1 MAFDNLMKGLF
12 SRLLNK
18 RVLSI
23 GTNYFATNELETD
36 YVSLINLTKTM
47 LVEVRPA
54 DINSQTIFA
63 NLEQEIDQRDLPQ
76 NRKFIEIRAADN
88 EVNEFALLSNIIM
101 GNDRYLYVELFKK
114 SPLMDTFVHMIQE
127 ANGEIIERSKTELVS
142 KMPSKKDGIR
152 IAIRL
157 ITLGMQ
163 NDCNIRA
170 AVGMTGAASIER
182 AIDMNNEIGPTSG
195 VGFTK
200 LGGEYGIIFETT
212 PTMEKVDLT
221 PVQIDNFMY
230 IDAKDSTGFIS
241 KYGKDKLIEIMND
254 INSYIINESEGK
266 IEGYRVGGDDLI
278 INFPNKEI
286 ALKSGLDC
294 AWYAMNNGLNLRIG
308 IGKSRREAG
317 ENAHISD
324 ELKIRED
331 TPVIVFDLANGKY
344 AYYIPSEFTR
354 SALEYIKNRNGLLA
368 GVFIFVFVI
377 TLIGWNTGNAWLG
390 LVAMLF
396 ALLIVTVATWGD

>member
-1 MAFDNLMKGLF
+1 MAFNNLMKGLF
-12 SRLLNK
+12 SSLLHK
-18 RVLSI
+18 KVISI
-23 GTNYFATNELETD
+23 GTSYFATNELETD

-47 LVEVRPA
+47 LVEVQPA
-54 DINSQTIFA
+54 QINSQTIFA

-76 NRKFIEIRAADN
+76 NRKFIEIKPAEDK
-88 EVNEFALLSNIIM
+88 VNEFALLSNIIM
-101 GNDRYLYVELFKK
+101 GNDRYLYVELFK
-114 SPLMDTFVHMIQE
+114 PYNLMDTFAQMIQS
-127 ANGEIIERSKTELVS
+127 ASGEIIEKGKTELVS
-142 KMPSKKDGIR
+142 RMPSKKDGIR
-152 IAIRL
+152 VAIKL

-163 NDCNIRA
+163 KGCNVRA

-182 AIDMNNEIGPTSG
+182 AIDMNMEIGPTSG

-200 LGGEYGIIFETT
+200 LGGEYGIIFESI
-212 PTMEKVDLT
+212 PTLETVDLK

-230 IDAKDSTGFIS
+230 IDAKDSTGYIS

-254 INSYIINESEGK
+254 INAYITNESEGK

-286 ALKSGLDC
+286 ALKTALDC

-308 IGKSRREAG
+308 IGRSRREAG

-324 ELKIRED
+324 QLRIQED

-354 SALEYIKNRNGLLA
+354 SALDFITNKSGLLI
-368 GVFIFVFVI
+368 GIFLFIFII
-377 TLIGWNTGNAWLG
+377 TLIGWNTGNAWMG

-396 ALLIVTVATWGD
+396 ALLIVTVAS

>member
-1 MAFDNLMKGLF
+1 
-12 SRLLNK
+12 
-18 RVLSI
+18 
-23 GTNYFATNELETD
+23 
-36 YVSLINLTKTM
+36 M
-47 LVEVRPA
+47 LVEVKPA
-54 DINSQTIFA
+54 EINSQTIFA
-63 NLEQEIDQRDLPQ
+63 NLEQEIDQRDLPL
-76 NRKFIEIRAADN
+76 NRKFIEIKAADN

-114 SPLMDTFVHMIQE
+114 SNIMDTFVQMILQ

-157 ITLGMQ
+157 ISLGME
-163 NDCNIRA
+163 NGCNTRA

-182 AIDMNNEIGPTSG
+182 AIEMNNEIGPTSG

-212 PTMEKVDLT
+212 PTMEKVELT

-254 INSYIINESEGK
+254 INAYIKNESDGK

-278 INFPNKEI
+278 INFPSKEI
-286 ALKSGLDC
+286 ALKTGLDC
-294 AWYAMNNGLNLRIG
+294 AWYAMNNGLNLRVG

-324 ELKIRED
+324 ELKIHD
-331 TPVIVFDLANGKY
+331 NTPVIVFDLANGKY

-354 SALEYIKNRNGLLA
+354 SALEFIKNRNTLLA
-368 GVFIFVFVI
+368 GVFIFVFII

-390 LVAMLF
+390 FVAMLF
-396 ALLIVTVATWGD
+396 ALLIVTLAT

>member
-1 MAFDNLMKGLF
+1 MAFNNLMKGLF
-12 SRLLNK
+12 SSLLHK
-18 RVLSI
+18 KVISI
-23 GTNYFATNELETD
+23 GTSYFATNELETD

-47 LVEVRPA
+47 LVEVQPA
-54 DINSQTIFA
+54 QINSQTIFA

-76 NRKFIEIRAADN
+76 NRKFIEIKPAEDK
-88 EVNEFALLSNIIM
+88 VNEFALLSNIIM
-101 GNDRYLYVELFKK
+101 GNDRYLYVELFK
-114 SPLMDTFVHMIQE
+114 PYNLMDTFAQMIQS
-127 ANGEIIERSKTELVS
+127 ASGEIIEKGKTELVS
-142 KMPSKKDGIR
+142 RMPSKKDGIR
-152 IAIRL
+152 VAIKL

-163 NDCNIRA
+163 KGCNVRA

-182 AIDMNNEIGPTSG
+182 AIDMNMEIGPTSG

-200 LGGEYGIIFETT
+200 LGGEYGIIFESI
-212 PTMEKVDLT
+212 PTLETVDLK

-230 IDAKDSTGFIS
+230 IDAKDSTGYIS

-254 INSYIINESEGK
+254 INAYITNESEGK

-286 ALKSGLDC
+286 ALKTALDC

-308 IGKSRREAG
+308 IGRSRREAG

-324 ELKIRED
+324 QLRIRED

-354 SALEYIKNRNGLLA
+354 SALDFITNKSGLLI
-368 GVFIFVFVI
+368 GVFLFIFII
-377 TLIGWNTGNAWLG
+377 TLIGWNTGNAWMG

-396 ALLIVTVATWGD
+396 ALLIVTVAS

>member
-1 MAFDNLMKGLF
+1 MAFNNLMKGLF
-12 SRLLNK
+12 SSLLHK
-18 RVLSI
+18 KVISI
-23 GTNYFATNELETD
+23 GTSYFATNELETD

-47 LVEVRPA
+47 LVEVQPA
-54 DINSQTIFA
+54 QINSQTIFA

-76 NRKFIEIRAADN
+76 NRKFIEIKPAEDK
-88 EVNEFALLSNIIM
+88 VNEFALLSNIIM
-101 GNDRYLYVELFKK
+101 GNDRYLYVELFK
-114 SPLMDTFVHMIQE
+114 PYNLMDTFAQMIQS
-127 ANGEIIERSKTELVS
+127 ASGEIIEKGKTELVS
-142 KMPSKKDGIR
+142 RMPSKKDGIR
-152 IAIRL
+152 VAIKL

-163 NDCNIRA
+163 KGCNVRA

-182 AIDMNNEIGPTSG
+182 AIDMNMEIGPTSG

-200 LGGEYGIIFETT
+200 LGGEYGIIFESI
-212 PTMEKVDLT
+212 PTLETVDLK

-230 IDAKDSTGFIS
+230 IDAKDSTGYIS

-254 INSYIINESEGK
+254 INAYITNESEGK

-286 ALKSGLDC
+286 ALKTALDC

-308 IGKSRREAG
+308 IGRSRREAG

-324 ELKIRED
+324 QLRIQED

-354 SALEYIKNRNGLLA
+354 SALDFITNKSGLLI
-368 GVFIFVFVI
+368 GVFLFIFII
-377 TLIGWNTGNAWLG
+377 TLIGWNTGNAWMG

-396 ALLIVTVATWGD
+396 ALLIVTVAS